1 MITAEK
7 TIENSIHNKVSE
19 HDIIIS
25 NLNVSF
31 GNQLVLKN
39 INLSFLKNKVNCIV
53 GPSGSGKST
62 LLRSINRINNE
73 EINLKVSGSIFF
85 EKDNILKKEKN
96 LTQLRKDIGIVFQSP
111 CIFPKSIQENVLF
124 GVQQH
129 KKLSKKDKNA
139 IVEENLKAASLWN
152 EVHLRLS
159 EPASALSI
167 GQQQRLCIARALA
180 VKPKVL
186 LMDEPTSSLDPFSTR
201 AIEDLMNNLK
211 ENYTIILVT
220 HNLNQAKRIADELF
234 FMCKGELIESG
245 SKDNLFLKPKKEET
259 KAYLFNESCN
269 C

>member
-1 MITAEK
+1 M
-7 TIENSIHNKVSE
+7 V
-19 HDIIIS
+19 
-25 NLNVSF
+25 
-31 GNQLVLKN
+31 
-39 INLSFLKNKVNCIV
+39 FLHC
-53 GPSGSGKST
+53 
-62 LLRSINRINNE
+62 LL
-73 EINLKVSGSIFF
+73 
-85 EKDNILKKEKN
+85 
-96 LTQLRKDIGIVFQSP
+96 Q
-111 CIFPKSIQENVLF
+111 
-124 GVQQH
+124 VQVIY
-129 KKLSKKDKNA
+129 LEL

-201 AIEDLMNNLK
+201 AIEELMNKLK

-220 HNLNQAKRIADELF
+220 HNLTQAKRIADELF